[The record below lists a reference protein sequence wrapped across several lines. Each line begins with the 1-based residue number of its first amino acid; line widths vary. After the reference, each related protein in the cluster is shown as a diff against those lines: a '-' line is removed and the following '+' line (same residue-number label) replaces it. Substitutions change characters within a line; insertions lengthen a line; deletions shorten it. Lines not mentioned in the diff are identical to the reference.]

1 MSNFEFLRRVNEN
14 LYIIAYEAEC
24 LFRDEYF
31 EQCITQTR
39 RLAENIC
46 RDVMFGRCQ
55 PSDSFDDMLAT
66 LKDTPAQ
73 NDFEKEF
80 LDDLYFLK
88 KAGNSSVHSLT
99 VKQDGNA
106 AFDCLQRAFEV
117 SLNYAVF
124 KKGLDSKYLQL
135 QFDEELLATG
145 RPGKKNLALA
155 ERYAEEKSK
164 SKKKTKKDKVK
175 KVFAKKKNKKND
187 KNTDVEVIEST
198 KNKKVKNN
206 TTDEDKKP
214 LWREILETIIA
225 GMIVAVVYFL
235 IFNK

>member
-14 LYIIAYEAEC
+14 LYIIAYEAEN
-24 LFRDEYF
+24 LFRDGYF

-46 RDVMFGRCQ
+46 RDLMFGRCQ

-88 KAGNSSVHSLT
+88 KAGNASVHSLT

-106 AFDCLQRAFEV
+106 ALDCLQRAFEA

-145 RPGKKNLALA
+145 KPGKKNSALT
-155 ERYAEEKSK
+155 EKYVEEKSK
-164 SKKKTKKDKVK
+164 SKKKNKKEKLK
-175 KVFAKKKNKKND
+175 KVFAKKKIQKKVEDVDVVDTSKSKKN
-187 KNTDVEVIEST
+187 
-198 KNKKVKNN
+198 KNN
-206 TTDEDKKP
+206 ISDDTKKP
-214 LWREILETIIA
+214 LWREILETIAA
-225 GMIVAVVYFL
+225 GMIVAIVYFL

>member
-1 MSNFEFLRRVNEN
+1 MTNFDFLKRVNEN
-14 LYIIAYEAEC
+14 LFIIAMEAEK

-46 RDVMFGRCQ
+46 RDVMGENAA
-55 PSDSFDDMLAT
+55 STDTFDDMLAT

-88 KAGNSSVHSLT
+88 KAGNDSVHSLT
-99 VKQDGNA
+99 VKQDGHA
-106 AFDCLQRAFEV
+106 ALDCLQRAFEAA
-117 SLNYAVF
+117 LNYAVF
-124 KKGLDSKYLQL
+124 KKGLDSKYLKQ

-145 RPGKKNLALA
+145 KKAKKT
-155 ERYAEEKSK
+155 RQQVDSDSSSVKEKYTREKEKLKNNSKRKK
-164 SKKKTKKDKVK
+164 SKKSD
-175 KVFAKKKNKKND
+175 FEDNLD
-187 KNTDVEVIEST
+187 ITD
-198 KNKKVKNN
+198 NY
-206 TTDEDKKP
+206 DKKP
-214 LWREILETIIA
+214 LWKEILETIGA
-225 GMIVAVVYFL
+225 GLIITAVYFL

>member
-14 LYIIAYEAEC
+14 LYIIAYEAES
-24 LFRDEYF
+24 LFRDGYF

-88 KAGNSSVHSLT
+88 KAGNNSVHSLT

-106 AFDCLQRAFEV
+106 ALDCLQRAFEAA
-117 SLNYAVF
+117 LNYAVF

-145 RPGKKNLALA
+145 RPSKKNYALA
-155 ERYAEEKSK
+155 EKYVEEKSK
-164 SKKKTKKDKVK
+164 SKKKMPTMCASGQDSRMWTAFSV
-175 KVFAKKKNKKND
+175 
-187 KNTDVEVIEST
+187 
-198 KNKKVKNN
+198 
-206 TTDEDKKP
+206 
-214 LWREILETIIA
+214 
-225 GMIVAVVYFL
+225 
-235 IFNK
+235 

>member
-14 LYIIAYEAEC
+14 LYIIAYEAES

-55 PSDSFDDMLAT
+55 PTDSFDDMLAT

-88 KAGNSSVHSLT
+88 KAGNTSVHSLT

-106 AFDCLQRAFEV
+106 ALDCLQRAFEA

-124 KKGLDSKYLQL
+124 KKGLDAKYLQL

-145 RPGKKNLALA
+145 RPGKKNAVLS
-155 ERYAEEKSK
+155 EKYAEEKSK
-164 SKKKTKKDKVK
+164 SKKRTKKEKRK
-175 KVFAKKKNKKND
+175 KVFAKKNDNKKLKSSD
-187 KNTDVEVIEST
+187 VKIVDTAKKKKNSIA
-198 KNKKVKNN
+198 
-206 TTDEDKKP
+206 DEDKKP
-214 LWREILETIIA
+214 LWREVVETIIA

>member
-14 LYIIAYEAEC
+14 LYIIAYEAEN

-46 RDVMFGRCQ
+46 RDLMFGRCQ

-88 KAGNSSVHSLT
+88 KAGNASVHSLK

-106 AFDCLQRAFEV
+106 ALDCLQRAFEAA
-117 SLNYAVF
+117 LNYAVF

-145 RPGKKNLALA
+145 RPSKKNSVLS
-155 ERYAEEKSK
+155 EKYTEEKSK
-164 SKKKTKKDKVK
+164 SKKKTKNEKRK
-175 KVFAKKKNKKND
+175 KVFAKRNNKKEKSADSVVETNKKN
-187 KNTDVEVIEST
+187 
-198 KNKKVKNN
+198 VKNSLS
-206 TTDEDKKP
+206 TEDKKP
-214 LWREILETIIA
+214 LWREILETIVA
-225 GMIVAVVYFL
+225 GLIVAIVYFF